1 MTKAFDELHE
11 KKYEEIKTN
20 LLNAVTRPEVLEVW
34 SLHRIDLNLMKYKEQ
49 LLYSHLLTVSCDVLD
64 GIDALESTRKNV

>member
-1 MTKAFDELHE
+1 MIKPFDELHE

-34 SLHRIDLNLMKYKEQ
+34 SLHRIDLDLMKCKER
-49 LLYSHLLTVSCDVLD
+49 LLYNHLQTVSCDVLN
-64 GIDALESTRKNV
+64 GIEALESIRKNV

>member
-1 MTKAFDELHE
+1 MTKTFDELHE

-49 LLYSHLLTVSCDVLD
+49 LLYSHLLTVSSDVLN